1 MTATSA
7 STRTPARVLLSL
19 AATVIATAL
28 WSPPAAAAPSAISYV
43 VSAHPDDEWATWS
56 FGEGRGQ
63 QLQGL
68 RLPHAER
75 GDDALP
81 DRRLPSEPSPCRAHR
96 ALPYQGPGSPVGQPN
111 YGEQSPGSPWGGK
124 NTAECKAGR
133 IAAAIEVMRDRARS
147 DPTLPNVDVDS
158 GVKTLTNP
166 ATTREGLPP
175 RRNDNGGDYTSRSV
189 RVFSSSNGNGK
200 VLFFDLGDF
209 DVRPAEV
216 EWAVKAIKANKAL
229 LGISSS
235 FTDYN
240 GVAAFSNTGAIAGCA
255 EYDHADHRAVHDAF
269 FNYDMDIGRQYG
281 RTCTTDPDSG
291 RTTDIGSSFNQQH
304 FAAASGSRTGPFQR
318 RYGWLARGG
327 WTSDWWQL
335 TNGEEAHFYH
345 RHGYWARF

>member
-43 VSAHPDDEWATWS
+43 VSAHPDDEWATWGLVKGAANNYKV
-56 FGEGRGQ
+56 FVFLTQGEETTHCQTAASQANRP
-63 QLQGL
+63 L
-68 RLPHAER
+68 AER
-75 GDDALP
+75 TGP
-81 DRRLPSEPSPCRAHR
+81 YS
-96 ALPYQGPGSPVGQPN
+96 YQGPGSPVGQPN

-175 RRNDNGGDYTSRSV
+175 RRNDNGVDYTSRSV

-200 VLFFDLGDF
+200 VLFFDLGDS

-255 EYDHADHRAVHDAF
+255 EYGHADHRAVHDAF